1 MKDLL
6 IHESEGYRKRWLS
19 LGLDYVDM
27 KGHFGALEISDADG
41 CVPGYHPKQLLT
53 WTGMTTLLQVLR
65 GECESCECEGVT
77 LAHVAERST
86 YRISTDFEHALEFD
100 TRAALVISLVLEK
113 LIVSNALDIDID

>member
-1 MKDLL
+1 MKDLF
-6 IHESEGYRKRWLS
+6 IRESEGERNRWFS
-19 LGLDYVDM
+19 LGLDHVDR

-77 LAHVAERST
+77 LAHVPERST
-86 YRISTDFEHALEFD
+86 YRISTDNEHVLEFD

-113 LIVSNALDIDID
+113 FIVANALDIDID